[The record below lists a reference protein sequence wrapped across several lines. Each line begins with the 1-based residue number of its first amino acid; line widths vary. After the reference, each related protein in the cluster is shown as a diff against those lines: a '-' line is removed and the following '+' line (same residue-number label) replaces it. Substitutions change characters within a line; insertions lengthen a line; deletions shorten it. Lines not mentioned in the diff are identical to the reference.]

1 MTIRRRCRQIA
12 ELFLVYLGLAFIPLL
27 PRKMAVCLARL
38 LGRAAFI
45 FAAQLRGIALANLDA
60 TFGSDLS
67 QADKEKIAI
76 ESFRTFALVL
86 TDLFWF
92 ALNGKR
98 RIAANLTFDA
108 SYDYYFKTS
117 PVIVVA
123 GHIGN
128 WEVLGQAMALRGAP
142 TLSVAAPLDNPY
154 VDRIL
159 TYLRKTSGQKVVFKE
174 GAVKMLLRTLYDGA
188 RVGLILDQNT
198 LPEDGGEF
206 VALFGL
212 PVPMSKAA
220 TTLSE
225 RTNAQIVLVYA
236 VQDGDNRYM
245 AYAHPVEPSSGRT
258 MTQTIADAMEV
269 VIRKHPGQWLWMYK
283 RWKYIPS
290 GHSGAGFPFYARR
303 VDGGGAKDV

>member
-1 MTIRRRCRQIA
+1 M
-12 ELFLVYLGLAFIPLL
+12 VVW
-27 PRKMAVCLARL
+27 MAGR
-38 LGRAAFI
+38 LGRVAFRCSGK
-45 FAAQLRGIALANLDA
+45 LRQIALANLDVA
-60 TFGSDLS
+60 FGTTLS
-67 QADKEKIAI
+67 QADKERIAE

-86 TDLFWF
+86 IDLFWF
-92 ALNGKR
+92 GFLGKR
-98 RIAANLTFDA
+98 RIAANLIFDP

-117 PVIVVA
+117 PVIVAA

-128 WEVLGQAMALRGAP
+128 WEVLGQAMAIRDAP

-159 TYLRKTSGQKVVFKE
+159 TYLRRKSGQKVVFKE
-174 GAVKMLLRTLYDGA
+174 GAVKMLLRTLYDGG

-206 VALFGL
+206 VNLFGL

-225 RTNAQIVLVYA
+225 RTKAAIVLVYA
-236 VQDGDNRYM
+236 VQDGHGKYV
-245 AYAHPVEPSSGRT
+245 AYAHPVESSGDAT
-258 MTQTIADAMEV
+258 TQTIAAAMEY

-283 RWKYIPS
+283 RWKYIPP
-290 GHSGAGFPFYARR
+290 GHSGSGYPFYARR
-303 VDGGGAKDV
+303 IDKVVDHGKDV